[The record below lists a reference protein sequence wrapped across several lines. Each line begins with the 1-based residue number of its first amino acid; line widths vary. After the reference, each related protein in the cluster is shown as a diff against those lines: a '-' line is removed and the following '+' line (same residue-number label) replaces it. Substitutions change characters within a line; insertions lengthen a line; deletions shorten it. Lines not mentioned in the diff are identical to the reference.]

1 MGFLIPSTLP
11 IFDLESR
18 KAYGHLLT
26 ELYDMLPKGNDMIRV
41 RVVVWVCV
49 RPDVPNSA
57 GENVDGSQPDLQ
69 NDVARTLA
77 VMVEWRRE

>member
-41 RVVVWVCV
+41 RVVV
-49 RPDVPNSA
+49 
-57 GENVDGSQPDLQ
+57 
-69 NDVARTLA
+69 
-77 VMVEWRRE
+77 